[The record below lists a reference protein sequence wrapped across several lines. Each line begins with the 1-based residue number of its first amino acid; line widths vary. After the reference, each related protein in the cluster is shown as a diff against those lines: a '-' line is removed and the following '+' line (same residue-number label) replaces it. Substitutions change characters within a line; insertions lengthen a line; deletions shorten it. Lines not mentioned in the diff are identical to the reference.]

1 MATGPEWPG
10 AADEAAPITV
20 HAPTVPRRSGST
32 LPRMTTEYRA
42 TEPQVEDLTAVQR
55 HTGSPTQQHLQH
67 VGKVH
72 AVAVVGDLE
81 RFGTVCGNLARP
93 TDRLF
98 LDVPVEERCLE
109 CSEAIEQ
116 AAD

>member
-1 MATGPEWPG
+1 MT
-10 AADEAAPITV
+10 
-20 HAPTVPRRSGST
+20 PTRQSIPRQSGST

-42 TEPQVEDLTAVQR
+42 TQPQVEDLTAVPG
-55 HTGSPTQQHLQH
+55 HTDSPTQQYLQH

-81 RFGTVCGNLARP
+81 QFGTVCGSALARP

-98 LDVPVEERCLE
+98 LDVPAEERCPE
-109 CSEAIEQ
+109 CSEAVEL

>member
-1 MATGPEWPG
+1 
-10 AADEAAPITV
+10 
-20 HAPTVPRRSGST
+20 
-32 LPRMTTEYRA
+32 MTTEYRA
-42 TEPQVEDLTAVQR
+42 TQPQAEDLAAEPG
-55 HTGSPTQQHLQH
+55 HTDSSTQQSLQH

-81 RFGTVCGNLARP
+81 RFGTVCGLALARP

-98 LDVPVEERCLE
+98 LEVPVGERCPE
-109 CSEAIEQ
+109 CSEAVEQ